1 MAKPEE
7 PDATNNLNPAQQ
19 TLRQLWERH
28 VEYEFSTRNTED
40 TLATMV
46 EDAYV
51 NHIPVLTGGVGRD
64 ELREFYSKRFIP
76 QMPPDTEMTPVS
88 RTIGEDQLVDEM
100 VFKFTHTIPMD
111 WMLPGIAPTGKR
123 VEVPLVAIVRFR
135 DGKLAHE
142 HIYWDQASV
151 LVQIGLLD
159 ASKLPVA
166 GVESARKVLDPT
178 LPANAL
184 MKRADLDGA
193 SMQISVYLQD
203 QPNEA

>member
-1 MAKPEE
+1 MAKAEQT
-7 PDATNNLNPAQQ
+7 DANTILSPAQE
-19 TLRQLWERH
+19 TLRKLWEQH
-28 VEYEFSTRNTED
+28 VQFEFSTRNTED

-64 ELREFYSKRFIP
+64 ELRDFYSKRFIP

-100 VFKFTHTIPMD
+100 VFKFTHTIAMD
-111 WMLPGIAPTGKR
+111 WMLPGIPPTGKR

-159 ASKLPVA
+159 PAKLPVA
-166 GVESARKVLDPT
+166 GVESARKVLSPSCLRT
-178 LPANAL
+178 N
-184 MKRADLDGA
+184 
-193 SMQISVYLQD
+193 
-203 QPNEA
+203 

>member
-1 MAKPEE
+1 MAKPEQT
-7 PDATNNLNPAQQ
+7 DANTNLTPAQE
-19 TLRQLWERH
+19 TLRQLWEQH
-28 VEYEFSTRNTED
+28 VQYEFSTRDTED

-46 EDAYV
+46 DDAYV

-88 RTIGEDQLVDEM
+88 RTIGEDQIVDEM
-100 VFKFTHTIPMD
+100 VFKFTHSIPMD
-111 WMLPGIAPTGKR
+111 WMLPGIPPTGKR
-123 VEVPLVAIVRFR
+123 VEVPLVAIVRFNK
-135 DGKLAHE
+135 GKLVHE

-159 ASKLPVA
+159 AAKLPLT

-178 LPANAL
+178 LPANEL
-184 MKRADLDGA
+184 MKRADL
-193 SMQISVYLQD
+193 SK
-203 QPNEA
+203 